1 MMILHAKQECT
12 RFSTLSLDF
21 DSTREGQKVRHTLSE
36 REISLAV
43 TTMNVF
49 AEGNINRE
57 QTPAFFI
64 FKEK

>member
-21 DSTREGQKVRHTLSE
+21 DSTREGQKVRRTLTE
-36 REISLAV
+36 RGISLAV

-57 QTPAFFI
+57 
-64 FKEK
+64 